1 MPAASAL
8 PWRTPPRRKVRER
21 SVLERAPA
29 RVAVATYTAG
39 QVRAFGPQHVH
50 EVVNNS
56 AEPAVSIH
64 AYSPSLAGMRRYEL
78 TPAGLVLAAIEM
90 AEENW

>member
-1 MPAASAL
+1 
-8 PWRTPPRRKVRER
+8 
-21 SVLERAPA
+21 VLERTQAQ
-29 RVAVATYTAG
+29 VAVATCAAG